1 MSQPVIV
8 DGRNIYDPKQMA
20 RLGFRYVGF
29 GQGYGPDG
37 MPLAEREPARQ
48 EERSL

>member
-8 DGRNIYDPKQMA
+8 DGRNIYDPAQMA
-20 RLGFRYVGF
+20 DLGFKYLGF

-37 MPLAEREPARQ
+37 SAVTEAELAK
-48 EERSL
+48 EEQPSL